1 MLRPFDNSEW
11 NDNAFQDRDFI
22 RLVPFFECAQ
32 NQLEYI
38 SNTQRQYGINMLDDI
53 MFTLFHI
60 HYELGD
66 PHLKND
72 MLVQHVKEIS
82 RNTWETFFYKSARKM
97 PAIPVPPQVPCPISL
112 QRVSQLQPC
121 QQQPCRRKRRTS
133 LQLTMPLQPS
143 YSPRQPCPPQP
154 SSVHQNNII
163 RHNHRVR
170 WNYLVCDDRCV
181 HRN

>member
-1 MLRPFDNSEW
+1 
-11 NDNAFQDRDFI
+11 
-22 RLVPFFECAQ
+22 
-32 NQLEYI
+32 
-38 SNTQRQYGINMLDDI
+38 MLDDI

-154 SSVHQNNII
+154 SCSPEQYYPPQPSCPLELSRLRRSSCSSELTGIGIVSSTTVALFTKTNVYSTTI
-163 RHNHRVR
+163 
-170 WNYLVCDDRCV
+170 LSTS
-181 HRN
+181 